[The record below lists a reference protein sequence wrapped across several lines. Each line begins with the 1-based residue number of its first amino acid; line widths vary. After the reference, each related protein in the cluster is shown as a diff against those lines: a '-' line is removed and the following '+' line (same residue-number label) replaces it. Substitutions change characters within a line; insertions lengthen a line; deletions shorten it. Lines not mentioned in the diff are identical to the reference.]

1 MQDKRCVCSIL
12 AIQKQYNHCKR
23 GVQSTARAYREKAQQ
38 SLSDD
43 QVSQPLSG
51 QNCERALVSLV
62 LGQGVGFDDACA
74 ALRHPFVKNEKKKK
88 KNASGKF
95 RKCQSRSLLQAVPL

>member
-1 MQDKRCVCSIL
+1 MCVFDISDSKTMQPL
-12 AIQKQYNHCKR
+12 AHCKR

-51 QNCERALVSLV
+51 QNCERALVV
-62 LGQGVGFDDACA
+62 GVGPNFGYDDACA
-74 ALRHPFVKNEKKKK
+74 ALRHPFV
-88 KNASGKF
+88 
-95 RKCQSRSLLQAVPL
+95 